1 MMENSSSPKHD
12 IDENH
17 SRKNEINSS
26 SNRNPRRSHASTS
39 LNQRLSVNKSG
50 ANSVKFKPGMFRQAV
65 PQMPLALACFCFV
78 LNLILPGTG
87 TLITAFAVFCCGK
100 HGYEKNIVA
109 CLYNLLA
116 AILQSATIFL
126 LVGWIWSVRWGIL
139 FIQLAG
145 IINSKK
151 KKVTCDVSN
160 IFIRVLT
167 YNGKLAN
174 RIENKSNL
182 SQLIGFFFFLFT
194 FLFSNGDD

>member
-1 MMENSSSPKHD
+1 MMGASSSPKHD

-17 SRKNEINSS
+17 SSKNEINCP
-26 SNRNPRRSHASTS
+26 SNRNPRRSHASTL
-39 LNQRLSVNKSG
+39 LNQRLSANKSG
-50 ANSVKFKPGMFRQAV
+50 ANSAKFKPGMFRQAV

-145 IINSKK
+145 NKIVMTQPTPFYVRRQSS
-151 KKVTCDVSN
+151 VDTHTQPFMTQMV
-160 IFIRVLT
+160 
-167 YNGKLAN
+167 AP
-174 RIENKSNL
+174 RIPPLLEDTNEFE
-182 SQLIGFFFFLFT
+182 GV
-194 FLFSNGDD
+194 

>member
-145 IINSKK
+145 NKNVMTQPIPFYVRRQSS
-151 KKVTCDVSN
+151 VETHTQP
-160 IFIRVLT
+160 FMTHMLAPRVPPLLEDT
-167 YNGKLAN
+167 NEFEGV
-174 RIENKSNL
+174 
-182 SQLIGFFFFLFT
+182 
-194 FLFSNGDD
+194 

>member
-78 LNLILPGTG
+78 LNLILPGT
-87 TLITAFAVFCCGK
+87 
-100 HGYEKNIVA
+100 
-109 CLYNLLA
+109 
-116 AILQSATIFL
+116 
-126 LVGWIWSVRWGIL
+126 
-139 FIQLAG
+139 
-145 IINSKK
+145 
-151 KKVTCDVSN
+151 
-160 IFIRVLT
+160 
-167 YNGKLAN
+167 
-174 RIENKSNL
+174 
-182 SQLIGFFFFLFT
+182 
-194 FLFSNGDD
+194 